1 MPDCVPYYGGH
12 CHLPSSPAWGSAYPT
27 LAWWVYEYVLRL
39 IPLGMM
45 MKLTKR
51 GDHSALV
58 MMLMRLMK
66 RDDHS

>member
-1 MPDCVPYYGGH
+1 MAF
-12 CHLPSSPAWGSAYPT
+12 SIGSAYPT
-27 LAWWVYEYVLRL
+27 LAWWVYEYVLRS

-51 GDHSALV
+51 GDHSALE

-66 RDDHS
+66 RGDHS